1 MIGRI
6 ILGILGVLLLVLVI
20 ALLIPAQVRFSYDQ
34 GAIALWLRYGPVK
47 LQLFPPREKKPK
59 PEPPSQAEGA
69 QQEPAAETPEIASK
83 KKKKPRAGINLEQI
97 LYSLETLPPIL
108 GRALRRTGRRI
119 RVGPL
124 KVHLLIGCGDPA
136 ATARLY
142 GRLQAALAAGLPI
155 LHGAV
160 SVKDQDIQ
168 LFPDFLGD
176 RMDCIADVGTSLR
189 PWDLVSVG
197 IRAGGSALKWFL
209 GFRKLASP
217 RPSPERE
224 PAAPE
229 TGSTEK
235 SGSEAA

>member
-6 ILGILGVLLLVLVI
+6 ILGILGILLLVLVI
-20 ALLIPAQVRFSYDQ
+20 ALLIPAQVRFSYEQ

-47 LQLFPPREKKPK
+47 LRLFSPKEKKPK

-69 QQEPAAETPEIASK
+69 QQEPAAETAEKES
-83 KKKKPRAGINLEQI
+83 KKKPRAGINLEQI

-136 ATARLY
+136 ATAQLY

-176 RMDCIADVGTSLR
+176 RMDCIADVGASLR
-189 PWDLVSVG
+189 PWHLVSAG

-229 TGSTEK
+229 TGSTEE
-235 SGSEAA
+235 SGSDAA